1 MILLMKISLTLVK
14 EFNMRSQSMN
24 NLNEKTS
31 IIFNLIF
38 SWDSKNILI
47 NKFQFIKFLKNKY

>member
-24 NLNEKTS
+24 NLNEKTL

-38 SWDSKNILI
+38 YCDSKNVLI
-47 NKFQFIKFLKNKY
+47 DKFQFIKFLKNKH